1 MSSMLPQII
10 DAPITEEPMI
20 TDKEEI
26 FEMEDDKNLSVD
38 IQSDEEIIPE
48 VNIKVKIDTE
58 KVFQKPIVKP
68 VVKVKRE
75 MSEERKKQLSDAR
88 IKANATRTAN
98 KEAKLKARDDANA
111 EMDEM
116 VKKKRDEIVEKRV
129 SKLKAKV
136 DKEPIIYQNNN
147 ISLDDIESITSKAI
161 SKYDIDRK
169 NRKEEKR
176 KKIAERDKHKKINN
190 TIKRAQGG
198 ALNPSEMGYFDNCFG

>member
-1 MSSMLPQII
+1 MSAMLPEII
-10 DAPITEEPMI
+10 DAPITEDPMI

-26 FEMEDDKNLSVD
+26 FDGEKLNVE

-48 VNIKVKIDTE
+48 VSVKLKIDTE

-68 VVKVKRE
+68 VVKVKKE
-75 MSEERKKQLSDAR
+75 MSEARKKQLSDAR

-98 KEAKLKARDDANA
+98 KEAKIKARDDANA

-147 ISLDDIESITSKAI
+147 ISLDDIQSITTAAI

-176 KKIAERDKHKKINN
+176 QKIAERDKHKKINN

>member
-1 MSSMLPQII
+1 MSAMLPEII

-20 TDKEEI
+20 MDNIENEKLNVE
-26 FEMEDDKNLSVD
+26 

-48 VNIKVKIDTE
+48 VSIKLKIDTE

-68 VVKVKRE
+68 VVKVKKE

-147 ISLDDIESITSKAI
+147 ISLDDIESITTAAI

-176 KKIAERDKHKKINN
+176 QKIAERDKHKKINN

>member
-1 MSSMLPQII
+1 MSAMLPEII

-20 TDKEEI
+20 MDNIDTEGTEKLNVE
-26 FEMEDDKNLSVD
+26 

-48 VNIKVKIDTE
+48 VSVKLKIDTE

-68 VVKVKRE
+68 VVKVKKE

-98 KEAKLKARDDANA
+98 KEAKIKARDDANA

-147 ISLDDIESITSKAI
+147 ISLDDIESITTAAI

-198 ALNPSEMGYFDNCFG
+198 ALNPSESGYFDNCFG

>member
-1 MSSMLPQII
+1 MSAMLPEII

-20 TDKEEI
+20 MDNIENEKLNVE
-26 FEMEDDKNLSVD
+26 

-48 VNIKVKIDTE
+48 VSVKLKIDTE

-98 KEAKLKARDDANA
+98 KEAKIKARDDANA

-147 ISLDDIESITSKAI
+147 ISLDDIESITTAAI

>member
-1 MSSMLPQII
+1 MSAMLPEII

-20 TDKEEI
+20 MDNIENEKLNVE
-26 FEMEDDKNLSVD
+26 

-48 VNIKVKIDTE
+48 VSVKLKIDTE

-68 VVKVKRE
+68 VVKVKKE
-75 MSEERKKQLSDAR
+75 MSEARKKQLSDAR

-98 KEAKLKARDDANA
+98 KEAKIKARDDANA

-147 ISLDDIESITSKAI
+147 ISLDDIESITTAAI

-198 ALNPSEMGYFDNCFG
+198 ALNPSESGYFDNCFG

>member
-1 MSSMLPQII
+1 MSAMLPEII

-20 TDKEEI
+20 MDNIENEKLNVE
-26 FEMEDDKNLSVD
+26 

-48 VNIKVKIDTE
+48 VSIKLKIDTE

-68 VVKVKRE
+68 VVKVKKE
-75 MSEERKKQLSDAR
+75 MSEARKKQLSDAR

-98 KEAKLKARDDANA
+98 KEAKIKARDDANA

-147 ISLDDIESITSKAI
+147 ISLDDIESITTAAI

-176 KKIAERDKHKKINN
+176 QKIAERDKHKKINN

-198 ALNPSEMGYFDNCFG
+198 ALNPSESGYFDNCFG

>member
-48 VNIKVKIDTE
+48 VSVKLKIDTE
-58 KVFQKPIVKP
+58 KVFQKPVVKP

-98 KEAKLKARDDANA
+98 KEAKIKARDDANA

>member
-1 MSSMLPQII
+1 MSAMLPEII

-20 TDKEEI
+20 MDNIENEKLNVE
-26 FEMEDDKNLSVD
+26 

-48 VNIKVKIDTE
+48 VSVKLKIDTE

-68 VVKVKRE
+68 VVKVKKE
-75 MSEERKKQLSDAR
+75 MSEARKKQLSDAR

-98 KEAKLKARDDANA
+98 KEAKIKARDDANA

>member
-1 MSSMLPQII
+1 MSAMLPEII

-20 TDKEEI
+20 MDNIENEKLNVE
-26 FEMEDDKNLSVD
+26 

-48 VNIKVKIDTE
+48 VSVKLKIDTE

-98 KEAKLKARDDANA
+98 KEAKIKARDDANA

-147 ISLDDIESITSKAI
+147 ISLDDIESITTAAI

-198 ALNPSEMGYFDNCFG
+198 ALNPSESGYFDNCFG

>member
-1 MSSMLPQII
+1 MSAMLPEII

-20 TDKEEI
+20 MDNIENEKLNVE
-26 FEMEDDKNLSVD
+26 

-48 VNIKVKIDTE
+48 VSIKLKIDTE

-68 VVKVKRE
+68 VVKVKKE
-75 MSEERKKQLSDAR
+75 MSEARKKQLSDAR

-98 KEAKLKARDDANA
+98 KEAKIKARDDANA

-147 ISLDDIESITSKAI
+147 ISLDDIESITTAAI

-176 KKIAERDKHKKINN
+176 QKIAERDKHKKINN

>member
-1 MSSMLPQII
+1 MSAMLPEII

-20 TDKEEI
+20 MDNIENEKLNVE
-26 FEMEDDKNLSVD
+26 

-48 VNIKVKIDTE
+48 VSVKLKIDTE

-68 VVKVKRE
+68 VVKVKKE
-75 MSEERKKQLSDAR
+75 MSEARKKQLSDAR

-147 ISLDDIESITSKAI
+147 ISLDDIESITTAAI

>member
-1 MSSMLPQII
+1 MLPEII

-20 TDKEEI
+20 MDNIENEKLNVE
-26 FEMEDDKNLSVD
+26 

-48 VNIKVKIDTE
+48 VSIKLKIDTE

-68 VVKVKRE
+68 VVKVKKE

-147 ISLDDIESITSKAI
+147 ISLDDIESITTAAI

>member
-1 MSSMLPQII
+1 MSAMLPEII

-20 TDKEEI
+20 TDNIENEKLNVE
-26 FEMEDDKNLSVD
+26 

-48 VNIKVKIDTE
+48 VSVKLKIDTE
-58 KVFQKPIVKP
+58 KIFQKPVVKP

-75 MSEERKKQLSDAR
+75 MSEARKKQLSDAR

-147 ISLDDIESITSKAI
+147 ISLDDIESITTAAI

-198 ALNPSEMGYFDNCFG
+198 ALNPSESGYFDNCFG

>member
-1 MSSMLPQII
+1 MSAMLPEII

-20 TDKEEI
+20 TDNIENEKLNVE
-26 FEMEDDKNLSVD
+26 

-48 VNIKVKIDTE
+48 VNVKLKIDTE
-58 KVFQKPIVKP
+58 KVFQKPVVKP

-75 MSEERKKQLSDAR
+75 MSEARKKQLSEAR
-88 IKANATRTAN
+88 VKANATRTAN

-136 DKEPIIYQNNN
+136 DKEPIIYQKNN
-147 ISLDDIESITSKAI
+147 ISLDDIESITTAAI

-176 KKIAERDKHKKINN
+176 KKIEERDKHKKINN

>member
-1 MSSMLPQII
+1 MLPEII

-20 TDKEEI
+20 MDNIDTEGTEKLNVE
-26 FEMEDDKNLSVD
+26 

-48 VNIKVKIDTE
+48 VSVKLKIDTE

-98 KEAKLKARDDANA
+98 KEAKIKARDDANA

-147 ISLDDIESITSKAI
+147 ISLDDIESITTKAI

-198 ALNPSEMGYFDNCFG
+198 ALNPSESGYFDNCFG

>member
-1 MSSMLPQII
+1 MSAMLPEII

-20 TDKEEI
+20 TDNIENEKLNVE
-26 FEMEDDKNLSVD
+26 

-48 VNIKVKIDTE
+48 VSVKLKIDTE

-98 KEAKLKARDDANA
+98 KEAKIKARDDANA

-147 ISLDDIESITSKAI
+147 ISLDDIESITTAAI

>member
-1 MSSMLPQII
+1 MSAMLPEII
-10 DAPITEEPMI
+10 DAPITEDPMI

-26 FEMEDDKNLSVD
+26 FDGEKLNVE

-48 VNIKVKIDTE
+48 VSIKLKIDTE

-98 KEAKLKARDDANA
+98 KEAKIKARDDANA

>member
-1 MSSMLPQII
+1 MSAMLPEII
-10 DAPITEEPMI
+10 DAPITEDPMI
-20 TDKEEI
+20 TDNIENEKLNVE
-26 FEMEDDKNLSVD
+26 

-48 VNIKVKIDTE
+48 VSVKLKIDTE

-68 VVKVKRE
+68 VVKVKKE
-75 MSEERKKQLSDAR
+75 MSEARKKQLSDAR

-147 ISLDDIESITSKAI
+147 ISLDDIQSITTAAI

-176 KKIAERDKHKKINN
+176 QKIAERDKHKKINN

-198 ALNPSEMGYFDNCFG
+198 ALNPSESGYFDNCFG